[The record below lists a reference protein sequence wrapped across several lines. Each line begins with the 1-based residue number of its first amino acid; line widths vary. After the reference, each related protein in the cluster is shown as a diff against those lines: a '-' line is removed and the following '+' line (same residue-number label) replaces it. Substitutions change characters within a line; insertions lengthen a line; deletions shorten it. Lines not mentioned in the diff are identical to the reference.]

1 MGVSKEYKKQ
11 IVNWYVSMFRK
22 LNISDKT
29 FGFFMRA
36 FHVNLPIYCVIFLI
50 YGNQFMNICTLI
62 FLVCASISFITFD
75 GCILSMIEN
84 EIDKEDITVV
94 DPFLE
99 MLDCKTTNRNRMNIS
114 IIIAFFYMGFAFF
127 IYFMRFSVTPYL
139 MNDIDTIIPI
149 PTPTLPNN

>member
-1 MGVSKEYKKQ
+1 MLVSKEYKKQ
-11 IVNWYVSMFRK
+11 IVNWYVSEIKK

-36 FHVNLPIYCVIFLI
+36 FHVNLPIYCVIIMI

-62 FLVCASISFITFD
+62 FLICVSVSFIVFD

-84 EIDKEDITVV
+84 EIDKEDITIV

-99 MLDCKTTNRNRMNIS
+99 MLDCKTTNKNRMKLATA
-114 IIIAFFYMGFAFF
+114 IAVFYMCFAFF
-127 IYFMRFSVTPYL
+127 IYFMRFSYMPNL
-139 MNDIDTIIPI
+139 
-149 PTPTLPNN
+149 LPNNQMVSNPTIEFNN

>member
-84 EIDKEDITVV
+84 KVCNDDFTIA

-99 MLDCKTTNRNRMNIS
+99 LAGWEKNTKNRFNMTLIVGLTYYITVG
-114 IIIAFFYMGFAFF
+114 IIY
-127 IYFMRFSVTPYL
+127 YVRFL
-139 MNDIDTIIPI
+139 
-149 PTPTLPNN
+149 

>member
-1 MGVSKEYKKQ
+1 MLVSKEYKKQ
-11 IVNWYVSMFRK
+11 IVNYYVSLFKK

-29 FGFFMRA
+29 FGFFLRA

-75 GCILSMIEN
+75 GCILSMIEK
-84 EIDKEDITVV
+84 EVDKEDITVV

-99 MLDCKTTNRNRMNIS
+99 MMGCETTNRNRMNIS
-114 IIIAFFYMGFAFF
+114 IIIAVFYMSFAFF
-127 IYFMRFSVTPYL
+127 IYFMRFSVTPYFL
-139 MNDIDTIIPI
+139 QDMQINLTQ
-149 PTPTLPNN
+149 N